1 MTNLNEEEFIEK
13 IKHKNI
19 MVCGI
24 GKSNLPLL
32 NMLTGEGITVT
43 AYDRR
48 HESKLPSSIISNLKS
63 NSNIVLRA
71 GDENV
76 WDESYDI
83 IIRTPGIS
91 FLSENI
97 IKMRRHGTVVTS
109 EMEIFFELCPCPII
123 GITGSD
129 GKTTTTTIISKILE
143 ENGNK
148 VHLGGNIGH
157 PLLPKIKEIK
167 KDDIAVVELSSF
179 QLMSM
184 RNSPTRAVVTNIS
197 PNHLDFH
204 SSIDEYVESKKQII
218 YHQLPFSCTIL
229 NFDNPQTREMSKD
242 VRGKCIFFSRANRL
256 NSGVWIRKNGDIIYS
271 FNGNDNFVINSDS
284 IKIPGKHNIDNY
296 LAAIACV
303 YDMVSLESIEK
314 VAKKFSG
321 VEHRIEFVRSLNG
334 VSYYNDSIA
343 STPTRTIK
351 GALSLFDKKVILIA
365 GGYDKK
371 VPFDSL
377 ATEILK
383 KVSTLVL
390 MGDSGPK
397 IYKEILNLKEYNS
410 NLIEIIFV
418 NNMNEA
424 VNYTK
429 NHSKDGDIVIL
440 SPACASF
447 GFYENFEERGK
458 HFKNLVMNLSKK
470 TGVELK

>member
-1 MTNLNEEEFIEK
+1 MTRLTEEFIDK
-13 IKHKNI
+13 IRNKSI
-19 MVCGI
+19 MVCGL

-32 NMLTGEGITVT
+32 NMLTESGITLT

-48 HESKLPSSIISNLKS
+48 PESKLTSSIISNLKS

-71 GDENV
+71 GDETV
-76 WDESYDI
+76 WNEIYDV

-97 IKMRRHGTVVTS
+97 SKMRKRGTVVTS

-143 ENGNK
+143 QNGIK
-148 VHLGGNIGH
+148 VHLGGNIGR
-157 PLLPKIKEIK
+157 PILPKIDQIK
-167 KDDIAVVELSSF
+167 KEDIAVVELSSF

-184 RNSPTRAVVTNIS
+184 RKSPDMAVVTNIS

-204 SSIDEYVESKKQII
+204 SSIDEYIESKKQII
-218 YHQLPFSCTIL
+218 YHQLPFSCAVL
-229 NFDNPQTREMSKD
+229 NFDNPHTRKMSKD
-242 VRGKCIFFSRANRL
+242 VRGKCIFFSRTNRL
-256 NSGVWIRKNGDIIYS
+256 NSGFWIKENGDIIYS
-271 FNGNDNFVINSDS
+271 FNGKDKFVMNTGS
-284 IKIPGKHNIDNY
+284 IKIPGNHNIDNY
-296 LAAIACV
+296 LASIACV
-303 YDMVSLESIEK
+303 YDLVSLKSIET

-321 VEHRIEFVRSLNG
+321 VEHRIEFVRSLHG

-343 STPTRTIK
+343 STPSRTIN
-351 GALSLFDKKVILIA
+351 GALSLFDKKIILIA

-377 ATEILK
+377 AKEILK

-390 MGDSGPK
+390 MGNSAPK

-410 NLIEIIFV
+410 KLIKIIFA

-424 VNYTK
+424 VTYAK
-429 NHSKDGDIVIL
+429 NNSNGGDIVIF

-447 GFYENFEERGK
+447 DLYENFEERGN
-458 HFKNLVMNLSKK
+458 HFKNLVMNLR
-470 TGVELK
+470 